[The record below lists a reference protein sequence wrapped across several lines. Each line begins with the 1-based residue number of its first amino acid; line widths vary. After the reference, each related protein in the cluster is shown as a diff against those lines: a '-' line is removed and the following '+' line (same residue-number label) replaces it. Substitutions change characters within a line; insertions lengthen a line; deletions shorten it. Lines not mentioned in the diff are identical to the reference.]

1 MLLYNNNTSENL
13 VIDNKI
19 SGDYFLKKVN
29 KTKRIVASLILTV
42 FVGGGVAT
50 SANVSANTTATSG
63 IKTESVTKKVN
74 TKTNSSEKKKDFNKS
89 SKKHLV
95 QKKKKKYPAPK
106 YPKLP
111 DTSKARKYHHF

>member
-1 MLLYNNNTSENL
+1 M
-13 VIDNKI
+13 
-19 SGDYFLKKVN
+19 KKAN
-29 KTKRIVASLILTV
+29 KTKRIIASLILTV

-50 SANVSANTTATSG
+50 SANVSANTTVTSG
-63 IKTESVTKKVN
+63 IKTESVTKTIN

-89 SKKHLV
+89 SKKHLG